1 LHQSRSKAAI
11 CADNAL
17 LLSDVH
23 LSAARPDITARFLA
37 CLQTHL
43 AGVEQLFIL
52 GDLFEFWIGDD
63 AIDALANQVSAS
75 LAEIAATGVSISFMH
90 GNRDFLL
97 GADYAHTAGMQLLP
111 DPTVVVSGHERVL
124 LAHGDAWCIDDHAYQ
139 ALRQQV
145 RDANWQAQ
153 FLALPIAQRLAMAQ
167 QARDASRTHTQQA
180 DMEIMDVND
189 TVVAGV
195 FREHAVATIIHGH
208 THRPAD
214 HEANGCRR
222 HVLGDWYQHSSWLR
236 LQNGSINRHGEVIST
251 AV

>member
-37 CLQTHL
+37 CLQTQL

-97 GADYAHTAGMQLLP
+97 GADYAHAAGMQLLP

-153 FLALPIAQRLAMAQ
+153 FLALPIVQRLAMAQ
-167 QARDASRTHTQQA
+167 QARDASRAHTQQA